1 MQYVHRYFY
10 NVGRNLG
17 RTTFAW
23 SAHVVSAPYCNVLY
37 MAFTFLLGVEVGANP
52 EIVASLKLLGLE
64 AVVIAVAGT
73 LGSVLLAWALWR
85 YVERS
90 NGK

>member
-1 MQYVHRYFY
+1 MFTVIFIMLAGILA
-10 NVGRNLG
+10 GRLLRG
-17 RTTFAW
+17 RRMSFLPRIVMFFIW
-23 SAHVVSAPYCNVLY
+23 LLL
-37 MAFTFLLGVEVGANP
+37 FLLGVEVGANP

>member
-1 MQYVHRYFY
+1 MLAGILA
-10 NVGRNLG
+10 GRLLRG
-17 RTTFAW
+17 RRMSFLPRIVMFFIW
-23 SAHVVSAPYCNVLY
+23 LLL
-37 MAFTFLLGVEVGANP
+37 FLLGVEVGANP